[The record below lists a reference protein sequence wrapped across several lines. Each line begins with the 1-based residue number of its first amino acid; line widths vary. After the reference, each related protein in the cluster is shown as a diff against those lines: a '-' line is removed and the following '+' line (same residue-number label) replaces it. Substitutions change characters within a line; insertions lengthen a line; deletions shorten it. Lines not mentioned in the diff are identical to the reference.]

1 MPKEGTNGPL
11 RVWKKDEE
19 VPGLAVTRTLGDL
32 VGHKVGIS
40 CDPDI
45 EYWKIMNEDY
55 FLVLASDGVWDV
67 MNSAETI
74 GYVIREA

>member
-1 MPKEGTNGPL
+1 M
-11 RVWKKDEE
+11 
-19 VPGLAVTRTLGDL
+19 
-32 VGHKVGIS
+32 GIS

-55 FLVLASDGVWDV
+55 FLILASDGVWDV

-74 GYVIREA
+74 GYVIREYLLKHILLYFIGHKISKKQ